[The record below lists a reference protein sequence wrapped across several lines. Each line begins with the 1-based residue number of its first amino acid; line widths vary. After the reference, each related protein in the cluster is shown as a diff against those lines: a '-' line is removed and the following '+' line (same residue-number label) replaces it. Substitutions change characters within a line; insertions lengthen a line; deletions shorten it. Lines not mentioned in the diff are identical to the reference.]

1 MDQRTRVAFERLLT
15 IAHSD
20 TGQAR
25 RVADFILAW
34 WNPYSLGRFDITDV
48 FTLDRAIAQDMATVF
63 SYMANLSNA
72 EHPVEYRAEI
82 EKLIAFWR
90 PDVWEQSK
98 ATA

>member
-1 MDQRTRVAFERLLT
+1 MDQQTRMAFERLLD
-15 IAHSD
+15 IARSD

-48 FTLDRAIAQDMATVF
+48 FAVDRSIAQDMATVF
-63 SYMANLSNA
+63 AYMASLNNA

-82 EKLIAFWR
+82 ERLIAFWR
-90 PDVWEQSK
+90 PDVWAQSK